1 MKQQSSPSVKSAA
14 RAIDTIEHV
23 ALYGPVNARSISRA
37 TGIPESSLSYL
48 LATLVDRGWLN
59 QRPDRTYAAGPALA
73 RLAAR
78 SPRPLVERAQ
88 ATLGSLAAAT
98 GETASLFV
106 RRGDEIE
113 VVDVEHST
121 HELRFTPQQGS
132 RMPLHCFAGGKAL
145 LARLD
150 EDQLAAYFARGPRL
164 RFTDRTIV
172 DERELRRD
180 LERSHARGYAISE
193 DEHTIGVVAVGVALD
208 DQHSLS
214 IAIPSPRFDDEMQR
228 RTIEALGQARTVLAG
243 PESADAP

>member
-1 MKQQSSPSVKSAA
+1 MKHQNTPSVKSAA

-48 LATLVDRGWLN
+48 LATLVDRGWLV
-59 QRPDRTYAAGPALA
+59 QRPDRTYASGPALG
-73 RLAAR
+73 RLAAQ

-88 ATLGSLAAAT
+88 GALAGLAAAT

-145 LARLD
+145 LAELD
-150 EDQLAAYFARGPRL
+150 PEALSAYFARGPRM

-172 DERELRRD
+172 DEDDLRRD
-180 LERSHARGYAISE
+180 LARSRTRGYAISE
-193 DEHTIGVVAVGVALD
+193 DEHTIGVVAVGIALD
-208 DQHSLS
+208 DLHSLS
-214 IAIPSPRFDDEMQR
+214 IAIPSPRFDEEMQQ
-228 RTIEALGQARTVLAG
+228 RTIAALQQARAALL
-243 PESADAP
+243 PEGAEAA